1 MVKEHFIE
9 NSEISVYNY
18 YPKLPKRLKQLV
30 ENEDM
35 MKAYSDIEKRAQAMC
50 ARIILW
56 DSFA

>member
-18 YPKLPKRLKQLV
+18 YPKLPQRLKQLV

-35 MKAYSDIEKRAQAMC
+35 MIAFSNIEKRVQTMC
-50 ARIILW
+50 TRIIL
-56 DSFA
+56 